1 MGLITEAS
9 KPAQST
15 PSEIPVSPRPAAKP
29 APVIPPVLT
38 APALA
43 RGEESIA
50 IENECVVYRFS
61 NQIGETITK
70 IIPCSNV
77 DSYLVQ
83 TSRHRE
89 LLKTAI
95 WLAGTAFLIFF
106 LNSLPGS
113 SIFLTSVRE
122 SSGFIPALFFILAI
136 VAFVLWL
143 FVRQVIFQIHASSG
157 SNTISMRVPTA
168 KSIEAFVAEIERR
181 RSHK

>member
-9 KPAQST
+9 KPPQSK
-15 PSEIPVSPRPAAKP
+15 PDQMAASAPPAKP

-43 RGEESIA
+43 RGQESIA

-83 TSRHRE
+83 TARHKE

-95 WLAGTAFLIFF
+95 WLAGTAILTFL

-113 SIFLTSVRE
+113 SIFFRSFKE
-122 SSGFIPALFFILAI
+122 STGFMNP
-136 VAFVLWL
+136 
-143 FVRQVIFQIHASSG
+143 
-157 SNTISMRVPTA
+157 
-168 KSIEAFVAEIERR
+168 
-181 RSHK
+181 